1 MSGYRVRRKRNVGSH
16 SELDLSRVIFAF
28 LWPSGNTRWQRN
40 NNNDMKLLEGVR
52 VIDLTNVL
60 AGPFC
65 CYQLAQLGAD
75 VIKVEV
81 PRSGDLAR
89 QLGADPEL
97 NQNLMGAS
105 FLAQNAG
112 KRSLTINLKS
122 SPGREVFHRLVATA
136 DVVVENFR
144 PGVMDRLSLG
154 YEALRKA
161 KANLIYCAISGFGKD
176 GPLKDNPAYDQ
187 IVQGLSGVMSVTG
200 DKQSAPLRVGFP
212 VADTIGG
219 LTAAFAIAAALFRRT
234 GSGQGEFI
242 DVSMLEATLVTMG
255 WAVSNWLIA
264 GIRPEPMGNE
274 NMTASPSGT
283 FKTGAGLLNI
293 AANKQEQFETLCELI
308 GRKEL
313 ATDPRYADR
322 EDRKKRRHELKADLE
337 SALTGKSAKEWSLLF
352 NQHGVPAGEVLSIP
366 EVLEHPQLIER
377 GLIKR
382 FQAAPGTDR
391 EIAVVR
397 AGFRLASGDPAPAS
411 APPLLGADTET
422 ILQELGYDSDSIKT
436 LKKDGVV

>member
-1 MSGYRVRRKRNVGSH
+1 
-16 SELDLSRVIFAF
+16 
-28 LWPSGNTRWQRN
+28 
-40 NNNDMKLLEGVR
+40 MKLLESVR
-52 VIDLTNVL
+52 VLDLTNVL

-81 PRSGDLAR
+81 PSTGDLAR

-97 NQNLMGAS
+97 NHRLMGAS

-112 KRSLTINLKS
+112 KRSVTINLKS
-122 SPGREVFHRLVATA
+122 SAGKEVFHRLVATA
-136 DVVVENFR
+136 DVIVENFR
-144 PGVMDRLSLG
+144 PGVMDRLGLG

-187 IVQGLSGVMSVTG
+187 IVQGISGVMSVTG

-219 LTAAFAIAAALFRRT
+219 LTAAFAIAAALFGRDR
-234 GSGQGEFI
+234 SGQGEFI

-308 GRKEL
+308 GRREL
-313 ATDPRYADR
+313 ASDPRYVDR
-322 EDRKKRRHELKADLE
+322 EDRKKRRYELKADLE
-337 SALTGKSAKEWSLLF
+337 SALMGKSAKEWSVLF
-352 NQHGVPAGEVLSIP
+352 NKHGVPAGEVLAIP
-366 EVLEHPQLIER
+366 EALDHPQTTER
-377 GLIKR
+377 GLIKS
-382 FQAAPGTDR
+382 FAAAPGVDR
-391 EIAVVR
+391 DIAVVR
-397 AGFRLASGDPAPAS
+397 AGFRLASGGPEPAC
-411 APPLLGADTET
+411 PPPPLGADTDK
-422 ILQELGYDSDSIKT
+422 ILEELGYDRDSIAK
-436 LKKDGVV
+436 LKAEGAV